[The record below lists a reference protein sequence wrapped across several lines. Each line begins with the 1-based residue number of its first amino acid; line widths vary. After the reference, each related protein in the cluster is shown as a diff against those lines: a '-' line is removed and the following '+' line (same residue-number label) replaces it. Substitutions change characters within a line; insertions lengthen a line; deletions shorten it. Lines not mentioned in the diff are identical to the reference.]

1 MTETIAIILGG
12 GLLFATVMYLI
23 CAKLLPWLDK
33 NERGEE

>member
-23 CAKLLPWLDK
+23 CAHIVPWLDG